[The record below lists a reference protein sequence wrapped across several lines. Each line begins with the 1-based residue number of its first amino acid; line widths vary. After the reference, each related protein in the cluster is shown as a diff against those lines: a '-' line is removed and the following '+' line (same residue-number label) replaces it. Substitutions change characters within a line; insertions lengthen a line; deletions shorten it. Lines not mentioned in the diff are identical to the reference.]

1 MPKILYD
8 GFIECRCVECG
19 QPIKTDQEYYTSRPK
34 GARYTLYI
42 HKKCYEALL
51 PKPTDSGQTELSKA
65 G

>member
-1 MPKILYD
+1 MARILYD
-8 GFIECRCVECG
+8 GFVECRCIECG

-34 GARYTLYI
+34 GARYKLYI

-51 PKPTDSGQTELSKA
+51 PKPENEQQAELKEA